1 MRISEF
7 MTRDPAWCVPGTTA
21 QEAAVLMRDH
31 DCGAIP
37 VVEDENTLKLVG
49 VITDRDIVMRSLAVG
64 RDPVR
69 LSARDVMSSPV
80 VTLSPEHSV
89 EECGRLLEEH
99 RIRRAPVVDAG
110 GRCCGIV
117 AQADLARRAP
127 ERITASVVRHVSEQG
142 AGAATRSSR
151 ANES

>member
-1 MRISEF
+1 MNVQDI
-7 MTRDPAWCVPGTTA
+7 MTRDPACCSPETPLPEVA
-21 QEAAVLMRDH
+21 RLMRET
-31 DCGAIP
+31 DCGQIP
-37 VVEDENTLKLVG
+37 VVERGETGRPVG

-89 EECGRLLEEH
+89 EECGRLLEDH

-110 GRCCGIV
+110 G
-117 AQADLARRAP
+117 
-127 ERITASVVRHVSEQG
+127 
-142 AGAATRSSR
+142 
-151 ANES
+151 